1 MNSPE
6 QMNMYSTHVTCNT
19 GTRRLLGAL
28 LLVLAA
34 KSEDLS
40 KITYFR
46 AVVTLHKAIIGEV
59 DPGLAV
65 QGGELFGHGSH
76 DSTGHT
82 AMWHYRYHTGKL
94 RTLHP
99 FYSPTDAEDCFT
111 SASRREPVT
120 CLCQQLFRCGLSPI
134 N

>member
-1 MNSPE
+1 MNAPE

-40 KITYFR
+40 KITDFR
-46 AVVTLHKAIIGEV
+46 AVVTLHKTIIGEV

-65 QGGELFGHGSH
+65 HGGELLRHGSH

-82 AMWHYRYHTGKL
+82 AMWHYRYHTSKL

-99 FYSPTDAEDCFT
+99 FYSTTDTENSFT
-111 SASRREPVT
+111 SASRREPMA
-120 CLCQQLFRCGLSPI
+120 CLCQQLLR
-134 N
+134 